1 MGALRGVR
9 PRRHGQGISLPL
21 LPAPADAYR
30 DFLRDLK
37 ARVLSARVQAARA
50 VTRELVLLY
59 WDMGRSIPNTEQS
72 LWLGHGRGS

>member
-1 MGALRGVR
+1 MAKES
-9 PRRHGQGISLPL
+9 PSPL

-50 VTRELVLLY
+50 VTRA
-59 WDMGRSIPNTEQS
+59 PA
-72 LWLGHGRGS
+72 